1 MITQQKKNRTRNQHY
16 IPQVYLRG
24 FSPEYSRLEKC
35 EKKRYTI
42 YFYDFEKNRM
52 TGNSV
57 PIKSVCY
64 EKNLYEVTGD
74 DGNIICQNF
83 LEKCLSKLENM
94 FGKYRSD
101 LEKKAFNEENYKI
114 KCFLK
119 REEKAFWITY
129 MTLQIL
135 RLPETLEIVENV
147 AKQMFGNEI
156 PEHKL
161 KSAVRSICLP
171 FFKEL
176 TLGAPLAQIFD
187 FFVNQL
193 GSMNI
198 AVGVD
203 RAGRIITSDNPVF
216 ICSKETSPLN
226 FEKAIF
232 PVSSE
237 ICLFLLMDN
246 DKEKY
251 YKNVCFEINESFR
264 EEIIKNMSARAFS
277 KLFSNHILDCTEM
290 RYLKES
296 MPMRQM
302 SGGE

>member
-1 MITQQKKNRTRNQHY
+1 M
-16 IPQVYLRG
+16 YLRG
-24 FSPEYSRLEKC
+24 FSPEYSRLENC

-42 YFYDFEKNRM
+42 YFYDFEKERM
-52 TGNSV
+52 IENSV

-74 DGNIICQNF
+74 DGDIVCINY
-83 LEKCLSKLENM
+83 LETCLSGLEHM

-101 LEKKAFNEENYKI
+101 LEAKAFNKENYKI

-119 REEKAFWITY
+119 RGEKAFWITY

-135 RLPETLEIVENV
+135 RLPETLEIIENV

-176 TLGAPLAQIFD
+176 TPGDPLVRIFD

-203 RAGRIITSDNPVF
+203 RTGRIITSDNPVF
-216 ICSKETSPLN
+216 ICSKEASPLN
-226 FEKAIF
+226 FEKIIF
-232 PVSSE
+232 PVSSK

-264 EEIIKNMSARAFS
+264 EEIVKNMSARAFN
-277 KLFSNHILDCTEM
+277 KIFSNHILDCTEM
-290 RYLKES
+290 RYIKES

-302 SGGE
+302 PGGE